1 MIFRRSAIDEIG
13 GIALNHSE
21 DIWTSYL
28 LHERGWQTL
37 FVNEILAVGEA
48 PSTIITY
55 FKQQRRWAKG
65 GIGMFFN
72 ANPLRSKK
80 LSLDQRL
87 QYFISNTYFLVGFS
101 ILAYL
106 LFPILYLLFGIKP
119 LNTEDGLVWALHYI
133 PYFVLYYMLTWLF
146 LGRLYLS
153 TLATALAS
161 FYPYLLALFSVVFET
176 EQEWAA
182 TNAKKTQKDV
192 IMKWIWPHV
201 FLVTLGLLSLVVG
214 WYEPRNFW
222 TTLFNTVWVAINTY
236 LLILFLT
243 GERRIVALDDRNN
256 Q

>member
-1 MIFRRSAIDEIG
+1 
-13 GIALNHSE
+13 
-21 DIWTSYL
+21 
-28 LHERGWQTL
+28 
-37 FVNEILAVGEA
+37 
-48 PSTIITY
+48 
-55 FKQQRRWAKG
+55 
-65 GIGMFFN
+65 
-72 ANPLRSKK
+72 
-80 LSLDQRL
+80 
-87 QYFISNTYFLVGFS
+87 
-101 ILAYL
+101 
-106 LFPILYLLFGIKP
+106 
-119 LNTEDGLVWALHYI
+119 
-133 PYFVLYYMLTWLF
+133 MLTWLF